1 MLGRRNICPIG
12 PANQR
17 AYYVL
22 DWRIYVNG
30 DASMELWSLNLWSVN
45 NTRCPLLY
53 VISLWKFLVT
63 LWKGSVYQKVS
74 LTQDSQSESL
84 SHLILYKYSFQVDGR
99 RIFCQ
104 SQPFPCSY
112 ERLFFVLCQYSLVL
126 ADITVDTVVSTELQW
141 ENLSHFI
148 SQTRLEDSKAK
159 FQTSIFLD
167 VKHEQERNRS
177 ELTAKIERRSFKNGG
192 I

>member
-1 MLGRRNICPIG
+1 M
-12 PANQR
+12 
-17 AYYVL
+17 
-22 DWRIYVNG
+22 
-30 DASMELWSLNLWSVN
+30 
-45 NTRCPLLY
+45 
-53 VISLWKFLVT
+53 
-63 LWKGSVYQKVS
+63 WKGSVCQKIS

-84 SHLILYKYSFQVDGR
+84 SQLIFYKYSFQVDGR

-126 ADITVDTVVSTELQW
+126 ADITVVTVVSTESQW

-167 VKHEQERNRS
+167 AKHETKNYGKLFMTVECIFLQWKDS
-177 ELTAKIERRSFKNGG
+177 TFSCSSKLTPIAEKCLQDLTILSFLQSKLGLFFVEMFR
-192 I
+192 

>member
-1 MLGRRNICPIG
+1 MSRQKPWFYQIHLAVQYSWI
-12 PANQR
+12 
-17 AYYVL
+17 
-22 DWRIYVNG
+22 
-30 DASMELWSLNLWSVN
+30 NL
-45 NTRCPLLY
+45 
-53 VISLWKFLVT
+53 VILVW
-63 LWKGSVYQKVS
+63 LFKVPN
-74 LTQDSQSESL
+74 
-84 SHLILYKYSFQVDGR
+84 LILYKYSFQVDGR

-159 FQTSIFLD
+159 FQTSLFLD
-167 VKHEQERNRS
+167 AKHEKKWWEIRLLFMTVECIFHNENIQPSAVHRS
-177 ELTAKIERRSFKNGG
+177 WHQLLKNV
-192 I
+192 

>member
-1 MLGRRNICPIG
+1 MYNDIYIRRCI
-12 PANQR
+12 NQVMVFKFLV
-17 AYYVL
+17 Y
-22 DWRIYVNG
+22 
-30 DASMELWSLNLWSVN
+30 SVN
-45 NTRCPLLY
+45 DTRCPLLY

-104 SQPFPCSY
+104 SQPFLCSY

-148 SQTRLEDSKAK
+148 SQTRLKK
-159 FQTSIFLD
+159 VIVHRTVPNVNFNLKYNFWMNYWYL
-167 VKHEQERNRS
+167 
-177 ELTAKIERRSFKNGG
+177 
-192 I
+192 

>member
-1 MLGRRNICPIG
+1 MKKIILGTSDAWSTKHLSHRSSE
-12 PANQR
+12 PAR
-17 AYYVL
+17 VL
-22 DWRIYVNG
+22 YSRLTDLCKWWCING
-30 DASMELWSLNLWSVN
+30 VMVFKFLVYSVN

-148 SQTRLEDSKAK
+148 SQTGRFKS
-159 FQTSIFLD
+159 QISNINFL
-167 VKHEQERNRS
+167 
-177 ELTAKIERRSFKNGG
+177 GC
-192 I
+192 